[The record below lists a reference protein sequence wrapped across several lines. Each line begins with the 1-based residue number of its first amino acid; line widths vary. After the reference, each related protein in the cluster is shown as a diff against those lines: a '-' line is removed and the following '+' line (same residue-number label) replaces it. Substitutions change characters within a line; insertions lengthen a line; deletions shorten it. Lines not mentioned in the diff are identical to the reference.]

1 MGAGSGFFLEWFSR
15 GFNRKL
21 ASSWDVDG
29 LLERMT
35 STKVKAWDV
44 DEALDVS
51 RL

>member
-1 MGAGSGFFLEWFSR
+1 MGAGSVVFLEWFSR
-15 GFNRKL
+15 GFNWKL

-29 LLERMT
+29 FLEHMT